1 MSSRLVPKARTSGAS
16 GSGRTL
22 MKRTLIAALA
32 LALVGTLS
40 SCGDDEPEADPT
52 PTESTSPTTT
62 PTADPTWDD
71 KFTPEQI
78 QRYEAARDVWLE
90 YWDFYTEIA
99 RKGVDTPGVMRGFE
113 KYSLNALVDHSE
125 FLDTYVRG
133 GARMEVAPEVLW
145 TSASK
150 IKKTTVIFNYCL
162 DYSNARITTNG
173 QLNEISNPS
182 RRLIEVQMEKT
193 AKGWKKRTYVN
204 SGVRACTPT
213 AP

>member
-1 MSSRLVPKARTSGAS
+1 
-16 GSGRTL
+16 

-32 LALVGTLS
+32 LALAGTLS

-71 KFTPEQI
+71 KFTPAQI

-90 YWDFYTEIA
+90 YWDFYTEIT

-113 KYSLNALVDHSE
+113 KYSINPLVDHST
-125 FLDTYVRG
+125 FLDFFVRG
-133 GARMEVAPEVLW
+133 GARREVPPEVLW
-145 TSASK
+145 TSARK
-150 IKKTTVIFNYCL
+150 ITKNAVDFNYCL
-162 DYSNARITTNG
+162 DFTNSRTTVNG
-173 QLNEISNPS
+173 TVDPVEPPLRKLNTV
-182 RRLIEVQMEKT
+182 RMVKT
-193 AKGWKKRTYVN
+193 ADGWKKLGSLDAGRERTTC
-204 SGVRACTPT
+204 SPT